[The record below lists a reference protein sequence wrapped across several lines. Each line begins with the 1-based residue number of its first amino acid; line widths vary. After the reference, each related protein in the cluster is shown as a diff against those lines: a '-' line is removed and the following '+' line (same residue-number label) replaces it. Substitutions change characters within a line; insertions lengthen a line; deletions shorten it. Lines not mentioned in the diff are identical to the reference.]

1 MQVTGNLELSG
12 KLTVTA
18 GTGFGAGLYP
28 LFHYQGGLSGSG
40 LSAGSLPGG
49 YTYSLVVSNAGQVV
63 LAVSKS
69 EVPPSPVTLVLP
81 TIGTD
86 GMEFSFLAE
95 SGRSLGPPTPIPGD
109 CRSNGTSPSR
119 RPTGSRR
126 NPPCRTARCWR
137 RREDRWW
144 TRWPRLDRL
153 RNVPPVVRRFLPRRA
168 AAMPRPLPGK

>member
-1 MQVTGNLELSG
+1 MTPGTALDVTLRSPGGAPLMQVTGNLELSG

-95 SGRSLGPPTPIPGD
+95 SGRSYSVEYNPVL
-109 CRSNGTSPSR
+109 S
-119 RPTGSRR
+119 PTGWTFLRR
-126 NPPCRTARCWR
+126 ITGAGA
-137 RREDRWW
+137 
-144 TRWPRLDRL
+144 
-153 RNVPPVVRRFLPRRA
+153 VVKVVDPDKSAPQKFYRILSE
-168 AAMPRPLPGK
+168 